1 MKKITFCFMILLVF
15 MLLLG
20 CDDATTESRLSST
33 TQNNTEN
40 DSSTSLTI
48 DPGLIYHKP
57 GGVDEII
64 IDGYAGTSTEL
75 VIPVMIDG
83 LPVTEIASYA
93 FEDSDLELIS
103 IPASVTIIGAYA
115 FNHTPWLDQMTDEQP
130 VFVINNILIDAR
142 KATGDVV
149 IPEGVTTIPMNAFYG
164 LDINSVH
171 LPNSLVSIGPSAFEN
186 SNLTTINIPS
196 SVKFIFNSAF
206 ENTKL
211 TSIHIPA
218 SVTQIDDG
226 AFKESTLQ
234 SITFEEGSMLEYIG
248 GSAFMGTQLTSI
260 IIPLSVRIIGHLA
273 FYDIEFMTIY
283 AEAESQPEGWLRQW
297 NTEDF
302 PVVWNYQKS

>member
-1 MKKITFCFMILLVF
+1 MKKQMLCIMISI
-15 MLLLG
+15 MLTLFWG
-20 CDDATTESRLSST
+20 CDRSSIDVTTTNTTSSET
-33 TQNNTEN
+33 LKL
-40 DSSTSLTI
+40 LTI

-64 IDGYAGTSTEL
+64 IDGYTGTSTEL
-75 VIPVMIDG
+75 VIPAMIDG

-103 IPASVTIIGAYA
+103 IPASVTTIGAYA
-115 FNHTPWLDQMTDEQP
+115 FNHTPWLDQKTDEQP
-130 VFVINNILIDAR
+130 IFVINNRLIDAR

-171 LPNSLVSIGPSAFEN
+171 LPDSLVSIGPSAFEN

-234 SITFEEGSMLEYIG
+234 SITFEDGSMLEYIG

-260 IIPLSVRIIGHLA
+260 IIPISVQIIGHLA
-273 FYDIEFMTIY
+273 FYGIENMTIY
-283 AEAESQPEGWLRQW
+283 AEAASQPEGWLRQW